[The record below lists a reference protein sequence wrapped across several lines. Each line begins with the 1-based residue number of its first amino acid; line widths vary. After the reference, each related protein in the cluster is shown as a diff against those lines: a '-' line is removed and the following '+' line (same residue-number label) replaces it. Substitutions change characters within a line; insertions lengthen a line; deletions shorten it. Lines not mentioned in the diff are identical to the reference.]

1 MLLLRGCGINTRE
14 RTHLNRAIE
23 ISKQSTCRQKH
34 GVVIARGAKVIAIA
48 VNTDRNNPSHCT
60 NPKREAS
67 YHAEINAVK
76 QIKSTDFSG
85 VVLYSARTNNSGEPM
100 NAKPC
105 SRCQAVIEFL
115 NIKKVVH
122 T

>member
-1 MLLLRGCGINTRE
+1 MHEQTLNTRE

-48 VNTDRNNPSHCT
+48 VNTDRNNPSQCSD
-60 NPKREAS
+60 PKREAS
-67 YHAEINAVK
+67 FHAEVNALR
-76 QIKSTDFSG
+76 QIKSGDHSG
-85 VVLYSARTNNSGEPM
+85 LAIYSARTNNHGEPLM
-100 NAKPC
+100 AKPC